1 MRRIFFFFIK
11 IINEKHFSSYFTRT
25 FLSYINFKNVIIEK
39 KILELK
45 CETFGEIMLAI
56 HVTMTYFIMTS

>member
-1 MRRIFFFFIK
+1 M
-11 IINEKHFSSYFTRT
+11 
-25 FLSYINFKNVIIEK
+25 VIIEK